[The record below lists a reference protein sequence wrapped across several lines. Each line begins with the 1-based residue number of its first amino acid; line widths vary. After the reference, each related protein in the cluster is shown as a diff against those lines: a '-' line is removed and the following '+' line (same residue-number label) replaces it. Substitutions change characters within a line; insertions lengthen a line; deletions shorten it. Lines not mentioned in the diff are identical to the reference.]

1 MNCYMKVSYD
11 EEKRDGKDMILLEQE
26 IDVDKFLMELEKD
39 ESIELNF
46 KDREEGINGISFN
59 QQVMNRIDDYYPQT
73 LDVQVVEGI
82 QKEMH
87 VRGRERLMIVYLILV
102 ALSMMLFST
111 GIFKDVYELFIGGN
125 IKF

>member
-26 IDVDKFLMELEKD
+26 IDVDKFLMELEED
-39 ESIELNF
+39 ELIEFDF
-46 KDREEGINGISFN
+46 KENKGGVNGINFN
-59 QQVMNRIDDYYPQT
+59 EQVMNRIDDYYPQT
-73 LDVQVVEGI
+73 IDVQVVEDI
-82 QKEMH
+82 QKEIYI
-87 VRGRERLMIVYLILV
+87 RGRERLMIVYLILV
-102 ALSMMLFST
+102 VLSMMLFST